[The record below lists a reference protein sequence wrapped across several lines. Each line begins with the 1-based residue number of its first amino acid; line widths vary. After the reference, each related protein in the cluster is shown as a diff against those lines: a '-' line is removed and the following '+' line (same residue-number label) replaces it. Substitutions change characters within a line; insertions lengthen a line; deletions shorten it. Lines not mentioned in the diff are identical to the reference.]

1 MRGLRPRAKIAI
13 AVAVIAA
20 VSVVIW
26 SGLKAIACNRRNAV
40 FTRKIESFKRE
51 SREQLKIGT
60 KKAEV
65 SRFFTEHGMLP
76 SLLKSEVFGT
86 IYTVGCAPAI
96 ACGTDRALIGVRV
109 KVDSEGAVT
118 DEPKVVSLYTDCL

>member
-1 MRGLRPRAKIAI
+1 VYARG
-13 AVAVIAA
+13 
-20 VSVVIW
+20 
-26 SGLKAIACNRRNAV
+26 
-40 FTRKIESFKRE
+40 IESLKRD

-65 SRFFTEHGMLP
+65 SRFFAEHSMSP
-76 SLLKSEVFGT
+76 SLVNSEVFGT

-109 KVDSEGAVT
+109 KVDSEGTVT
-118 DEPKVVSLYTDCL
+118 DEPVVVNFYVDCL